1 MVEQKIYEEK
11 PYWENVFKVK
21 LDMYMLMLNMIRIK
35 LSLDWIF
42 IQNMYILFKCS
53 KTKKG
58 VEISARVFNIALIQK
73 AAVKIYI
80 EKDETETINSRVEFS
95 LMTGSI

>member
-1 MVEQKIYEEK
+1 
-11 PYWENVFKVK
+11 
-21 LDMYMLMLNMIRIK
+21 MLNMIRIK

-58 VEISARVFNIALIQK
+58 VEISARVFNIALIQN

>member
-1 MVEQKIYEEK
+1 
-11 PYWENVFKVK
+11 
-21 LDMYMLMLNMIRIK
+21 MLMLNMIRIK